1 MRMPKTFVAIALIL
15 PCLLLTQCD
24 AGKKV
29 AQTVLGRGN
38 PENPAV
44 AFDVAIE
51 MTPAAAARFKASGDT
66 LVVDVAYYGY
76 PTEAARPKVNN
87 LQQIDLGQDLVGVIP
102 TTEKVHVPG
111 GGLNQKALSDVIDG
125 TVMVLVDGYSITPDS
140 NPDGLVKCSYYR
152 DRLEMARTRAAIKC
166 DIETP

>member
-1 MRMPKTFVAIALIL
+1 MSKTLAAIALIL

-29 AQTVLGRGN
+29 AHTVLGRAS

-87 LQQIDLGQDLVGVIP
+87 LQQIDLGQELVGVIP
-102 TTEKVHVPG
+102 TTKKVHMPG
-111 GGLNQKALSDVIDG
+111 GGLNQKALPNVTGGD
-125 TVMVLVDGYSITPDS
+125 VMVLVDGYSITPDS
-140 NPDGLVKCSYYR
+140 NPDGQIKCSYYR
-152 DRLEMARTRAAIKC
+152 DRLEMARTKAAIKC

>member
-1 MRMPKTFVAIALIL
+1 MSKTLAAMALIL

-24 AGKKV
+24 VVKKV
-29 AQTVLGRGN
+29 TGGAN

-51 MTPAAAARFKASGDT
+51 MTPAAAARFKATGDT

-111 GGLNQKALSDVIDG
+111 GGLNQKALPDVMG
-125 TVMVLVDGYSITPDS
+125 GNVMVLVDGYSITPDS
-140 NPDGLVKCSYYR
+140 NPDGQVKCSYYR